1 MIEVKQAVS
10 TAIDS
15 LKNFYG
21 EPQDL
26 LLEEVYRSED
36 GKYWLIT
43 LGFSVP
49 GPSIQMPNIPGNP
62 LLSISTALNPTRR
75 LYKVFQ
81 VDAETGKF
89 VSMKI
94 REAEAA

>member
-1 MIEVKQAVS
+1 MIDVKQAVA

-26 LLEEVYRSED
+26 LLEEVDRSED

-43 LGFSVP
+43 LGFS
-49 GPSIQMPNIPGNP
+49 IPPPVSPANK
-62 LLSISTALNPTRR
+62 LQQISVALRPPQRV
-75 LYKVFQ
+75 YKVFQ
-81 VDAETGKF
+81 VDAKTGKF

-94 REAEAA
+94 REAVAA